1 MAPLGSIVVGF
12 IKHWTSKRVLVCD
25 CDGNNSLL
33 LLLWHWSKPERL
45 WSLGPGPVNVALAR
59 DWMFKLLG
67 LWWISGL
74 DIVIVSR
81 ISAGLEKLFDVRRLR
96 PVPSGLKSTGACVS
110 CWIRLGTDCLEE
122 NHGQLEF
129 CQMKWESATL
139 RGDRWLWLFH
149 FSDRLEE
156 MEQCLIARAEFY
168 SQMIKKKTKQQPV
181 PKIWRCFFFFFL
193 KWQLERGQS
202 HPENWSNR
210 WGLASFH
217 RSRLEIVV
225 H

>member
-1 MAPLGSIVVGF
+1 
-12 IKHWTSKRVLVCD
+12 
-25 CDGNNSLL
+25 
-33 LLLWHWSKPERL
+33 
-45 WSLGPGPVNVALAR
+45 
-59 DWMFKLLG
+59 MFKLLG

-81 ISAGLEKLFDVRRLR
+81 ISASLEKLFDVRRLR
-96 PVPSGLKSTGACVS
+96 PAPSGLKSIGACVS
-110 CWIRLGTDCLEE
+110 CWSRLGTDWLEE

-168 SQMIKKKTKQQPV
+168 SQMIFKKNNN
-181 PKIWRCFFFFFL
+181 RCLKSEDAFFFFFF
-193 KWQLERGQS
+193 KWQLKRGQS
-202 HPENWSNR
+202 HPENWSDR
-210 WGLASFH
+210 WGFASFH
-217 RSRLEIVV
+217 RSRLETVV